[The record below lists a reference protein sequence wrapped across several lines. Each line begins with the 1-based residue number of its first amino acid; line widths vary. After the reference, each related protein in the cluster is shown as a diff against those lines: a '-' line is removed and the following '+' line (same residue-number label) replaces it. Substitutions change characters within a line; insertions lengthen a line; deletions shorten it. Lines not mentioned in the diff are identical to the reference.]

1 MEEYEQITYDVF
13 DRFIRD
19 NFPQAIAQYQNLE
32 DVDERVADATEV
44 ELDALCN
51 KLKSQDNQLQ
61 VIKKR
66 RPSVYDEYRQNREK
80 QIAEHLS
87 DIE

>member
-13 DRFIRD
+13 DKFIRD
-19 NFPQAIAQYQNLE
+19 KFPQAITQYQNLE
-32 DVDERVADATEV
+32 DVDERVADAAEV